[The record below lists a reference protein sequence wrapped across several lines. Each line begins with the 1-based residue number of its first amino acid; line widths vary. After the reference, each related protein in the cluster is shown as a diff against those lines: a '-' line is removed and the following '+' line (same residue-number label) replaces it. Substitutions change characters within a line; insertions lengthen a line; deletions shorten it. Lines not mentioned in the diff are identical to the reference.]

1 MAFVAE
7 IDAVGFFSLCEK
19 IIQKFLIFVAA
30 EGAEY
35 SVNSPLI
42 TAEGAEE
49 IPLSHLLPQ

>member
-19 IIQKFLIFVAA
+19 IMQKFLIFVAA

-49 IPLSHLLPQ
+49 IPLSHLPPQ